1 MFCYPK
7 DFTVYFF
14 QGPYNE
20 EADNDAMEYGRKRK
34 QGLSGWCRIC
44 RVDCY
49 TVQGL
54 EDHSKTEEHNKKTL
68 ELVMS
73 IKQDGAKKQKQCV
86 YSFII
91 VIFIIVCILLKF

>member
-1 MFCYPK
+1 
-7 DFTVYFF
+7 
-14 QGPYNE
+14 
-20 EADNDAMEYGRKRK
+20 MEYGRKRK

-91 VIFIIVCILLKF
+91 VCILLKLQVHIVKGVKTVFVVLQF